1 MFRSNATSTA
11 ASRASRVVTKIK
23 FMPFA
28 VRHFSSFVFL
38 YFVGRHQSSI
48 RWQFHTHSAN
58 ANIFECVLE
67 YAYFCVVHVARVYC
81 VHDEFTYRDV
91 DTNWLNWRIR
101 YNNSAGEAESV
112 QVYANAS
119 TPIPPSS
126 AAEHSTSIAYGRMEQ
141 LNNLITRSEYLYARR
156 DGLSLASVVI
166 VVVPAVAGDATDFGR
181 RFADKSLFSSS
192 PSPSLKRYSSFR
204 QCIVSEAL
212 TQIVTELINCTVNG
226 F

>member
-156 DGLSLASVVI
+156 DGLSLASVFI
-166 VVVPAVAGDATDFGR
+166 VVVCPLWPLMRPILVVD
-181 RFADKSLFSSS
+181 S
-192 PSPSLKRYSSFR
+192 PTNLCFLHRQSHHWSVIHHFVSVSFPKHWHK
-204 QCIVSEAL
+204 L
-212 TQIVTELINCTVNG
+212 WLNW
-226 F
+226 